1 MLDWEGEMIP
11 HHKQQQVLLEEIPL
25 DESLTA
31 SLQLMETDL
40 LNDSHTI
47 RDKRDD
53 VLFCCDDAE
62 FLERLLD
69 QVDLG
74 NFSMSAGATV
84 VHVGT
89 FLDSLTNNSKINAT
103 DENGAINELF
113 KKSISGHLDLNLI
126 MVSASEAGQT
136 KDLDPNILSKLWK
149 IEYDEAVRTL
159 DVTSQQY
166 LRNNNPKLARN
177 YGTNDRMLCY
187 KHINEYFFMD
197 TFFATKKSKKS
208 SRGHTC
214 CQLFVTNRGFVYVV
228 GIRSVT
234 GFQTVC

>member
-1 MLDWEGEMIP
+1 
-11 HHKQQQVLLEEIPL
+11 
-25 DESLTA
+25 
-31 SLQLMETDL
+31 METDL
-40 LNDSHTI
+40 LNNSHII

-53 VLFCCDDAE
+53 VLFCCDDAD
-62 FLERLLD
+62 FLERLSD
-69 QVDLG
+69 WVDIG
-74 NFSMSAGATV
+74 NFSMAAGATV
-84 VHVGT
+84 AHVDA
-89 FLDSLTNNSKINAT
+89 FLDPLTNDAKINAT
-103 DENGAINELF
+103 DENGAINESF
-113 KKSISGHLDLNLI
+113 EKSISGHFNLDLI

-214 CQLFVTNRGFVYVV
+214 CQLFVTDCGFVYV
-228 GIRSVT
+228 
-234 GFQTVC
+234 FPMKK